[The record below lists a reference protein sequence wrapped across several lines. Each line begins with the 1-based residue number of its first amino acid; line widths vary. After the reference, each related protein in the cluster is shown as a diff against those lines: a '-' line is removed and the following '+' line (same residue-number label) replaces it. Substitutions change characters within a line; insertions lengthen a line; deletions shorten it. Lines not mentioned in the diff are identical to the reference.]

1 MEKIYTIPVNEAFS
15 RSAEDKSCGCA
26 MCSLERMLEAN
37 ELDIILGAAM
47 MEPDIRIKT
56 NNAGFCSRHYDMMFE
71 MKNRLGLALM
81 LESHLDE
88 WKERL
93 KLGGIKGFAA
103 TPDRRAS
110 MIGGLSSTCYVC
122 ERAAFHFE
130 KMNETAVILWD
141 TEKQFRDKL
150 AEQPYV
156 CLEHYKKLIEYAKKR
171 LSKKRFSEFSAA
183 LDEVVFGYYDKL
195 REDVRWFVKKFDYRY
210 DDEPWGDAKDAV
222 ERAIKFLSRE
232 RDERK

>member
-15 RSAEDKSCGCA
+15 KSAEDKSCGCA

-56 NNAGFCSRHYDMMFE
+56 NKSGFCARHFDMMFE

-88 WKERL
+88 WREKL
-93 KLGGIKGFAA
+93 KPSGLKGLTA
-103 TPDRRAS
+103 TPDKRAA
-110 MIGGLSSTCYVC
+110 MMGELSSGSYVC
-122 ERAAFHFE
+122 DRARFHFE

-141 TEKQFRDKL
+141 TEKEFRDKF
-150 AEQPYV
+150 AAQPYI
-156 CLEHYKKLIEYAKKR
+156 CLDHYKKLVEYAKKR
-171 LSKKRFSEFSAA
+171 LSKKRFSEFGEAIDTLTFA
-183 LDEVVFGYYDKL
+183 YYDKL
-195 REDVRWFVKKFDYRY
+195 REDVKWFIKKFDYRY
-210 DDEPWGDAKDAV
+210 DEEPWGDAKDAV
-222 ERAIKFLSRE
+222 ERAIKFLSRQ
-232 RDERK
+232 RDE